1 MTWISKKKKYLKFRI
16 RSLTVSV
23 YFFKQI
29 FLMFNKTF
37 TITLLVF
44 LVETPFPLISVTS
57 SLIATENDSGLLLV
71 VAPFLDWFS
80 HLKIYKKIRA
90 KRSWIILHRNNN
102 RTNSELICIYIYIYI
117 YIYTYIYYILCLL
130 YMYILY
136 IYIHI
141 LIILT
146 FKTF

>member
-16 RSLTVSV
+16 PNLTVSV

-71 VAPFLDWFS
+71 VAPFLNWFS

-102 RTNSELICIYIYIYI
+102 RTNSELICIYIYIYMYIHIYIIYCVYYICIYYI
-117 YIYTYIYYILCLL
+117 YIYTYINYTNI
-130 YMYILY
+130 
-136 IYIHI
+136 
-141 LIILT
+141 
-146 FKTF
+146 

>member
-16 RSLTVSV
+16 PNLTVSV

-71 VAPFLDWFS
+71 VAPFLNWFS

-102 RTNSELICIYIYIYI
+102 RTNSELICIYIYIYTYIYMYIHIYIIYCVYYICIYYI
-117 YIYTYIYYILCLL
+117 YIYIY
-130 YMYILY
+130 
-136 IYIHI
+136 
-141 LIILT
+141 
-146 FKTF
+146 

>member
-16 RSLTVSV
+16 PNLTVSV

-44 LVETPFPLISVTS
+44 LVETPFPLISLTS
-57 SLIATENDSGLLLV
+57 SLIATENDSELLLV

-80 HLKIYKKIRA
+80 HLKIYKNICA

-102 RTNSELICIYIYIYI
+102 RTNSELICIYIYIY
-117 YIYTYIYYILCLL
+117 TYIYYILCLL

-136 IYIHI
+136 IYTYINYTNI
-141 LIILT
+141 
-146 FKTF
+146 

>member
-16 RSLTVSV
+16 PNLTVSV

-29 FLMFNKTF
+29 FWMFNKTF

-71 VAPFLDWFS
+71 VAPFLNWFS

-102 RTNSELICIYIYIYI
+102 RTNSELICIYIYIYMYIHIYIIYCVYYICIYYI
-117 YIYTYIYYILCLL
+117 YIYIY
-130 YMYILY
+130 
-136 IYIHI
+136 
-141 LIILT
+141 
-146 FKTF
+146 

>member
-16 RSLTVSV
+16 PNLTVSV

-44 LVETPFPLISVTS
+44 LVETPFPLISLTS
-57 SLIATENDSGLLLV
+57 SLIATENDSELLLV

-80 HLKIYKKIRA
+80 HLKIYKNICA

-117 YIYTYIYYILCLL
+117 YIY
-130 YMYILY
+130 ILY
-136 IYIHI
+136 IVFIIYVYII
-141 LIILT
+141 YIYIY
-146 FKTF
+146 

>member
-16 RSLTVSV
+16 PNLTVSV

-44 LVETPFPLISVTS
+44 LVETPFPLISLTS

-80 HLKIYKKIRA
+80 HLKIYKNICA

-102 RTNSELICIYIYIYI
+102 RTNSELICIYIYIY
-117 YIYTYIYYILCLL
+117 TYIYYILCLL

-136 IYIHI
+136 IYTYINYTNI
-141 LIILT
+141 
-146 FKTF
+146 

>member
-16 RSLTVSV
+16 PNLTVSV

-44 LVETPFPLISVTS
+44 LVETPFPLISLTS

-71 VAPFLDWFS
+71 VVTFLDWFS
-80 HLKIYKKIRA
+80 HLKIYKNICA
-90 KRSWIILHRNNN
+90 KRSWIILHWNNN
-102 RTNSELICIYIYIYI
+102 RTNSELIYIYIYI
-117 YIYTYIYYILCLL
+117 HIYIIYCVYYICI
-130 YMYILY
+130 YY

>member
-16 RSLTVSV
+16 PNLTVSV

-71 VAPFLDWFS
+71 VAPFLNWFS

-102 RTNSELICIYIYIYI
+102 RTNSELICIYIYIYLYIYILYIVFIIYVYII
-117 YIYTYIYYILCLL
+117 YIYTYINYTNI
-130 YMYILY
+130 
-136 IYIHI
+136 
-141 LIILT
+141 
-146 FKTF
+146 